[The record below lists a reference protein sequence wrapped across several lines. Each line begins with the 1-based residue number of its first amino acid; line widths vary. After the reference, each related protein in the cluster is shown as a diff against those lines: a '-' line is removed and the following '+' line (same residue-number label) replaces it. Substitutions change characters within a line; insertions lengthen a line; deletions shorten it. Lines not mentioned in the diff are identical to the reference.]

1 MEGNWEVACSEFRSN
16 QNAKTAKISN
26 LGMTALHV
34 AASCGQSEFVQKLVE
49 KLAKKHLAKLQ
60 LEARDQLG
68 RTALHHVALAADVD
82 AAKAMVNENPILPYF
97 GDVNKHTPL
106 FYAAKWR
113 KPSESKR
120 MVEYLYRVSRDE
132 DLLRDHVRSDLCN
145 AFTDASA
152 PDLIVAITASGS
164 YDAALRILER
174 YPELALKKNDKG
186 TSILHV
192 LAMKPKAFRR
202 GNELSPLR
210 SWIYDLV
217 PVDDEETEHEDS
229 TSDVANSKN
238 RCSAASFF
246 KYLGKFIKGIRQ
258 MSEMKQSHLR
268 AVRLVKFVCD
278 ELQKKEREEEMDSAQ
293 DFFIPENST
302 AILHLAV
309 EHGVFE
315 LVEQC
320 LKVFPDLIWYAD
332 KPRKSV
338 PWRHAHYTS
347 TVKGSLVW
355 NDATQHADTAT
366 ASSNPPGT
374 KYTDATSGQWH
385 EGQYA
390 DIATRTGRL
399 LLHVAIEHRRVQ
411 IFNYMITYIG
421 KNTKAYADLKLEG
434 NNNSLHLAAKLAPTP
449 QLQAVPGPAFQMQR
463 EFQWFRAV
471 EELVYDELKTE
482 KNLDDKTPQE
492 LFFDAH
498 QELLKNA
505 KEWMKDTSNSCTVV
519 GALVATVSF
528 AAVIT
533 VPGGNDNATG
543 IAVLARNKLFM
554 VFLVSNSISLANSAA
569 SLLMFLSVQTSR
581 YSEEDFLES
590 LPQTFVRGLFI
601 LFIAIVTMMISFGTA
616 IGLSL
621 QSSFKWAHIATF
633 IVACFPAIIL
643 GMSHLPLLLQPAAG
657 RAIFRGQ
664 RDREPWCIK
673 KIGCSLLAYDRV

>member
-246 KYLGKFIKGIRQ
+246 KYLGKFIK
-258 MSEMKQSHLR
+258 
-268 AVRLVKFVCD
+268 
-278 ELQKKEREEEMDSAQ
+278 
-293 DFFIPENST
+293 
-302 AILHLAV
+302 
-309 EHGVFE
+309 
-315 LVEQC
+315 
-320 LKVFPDLIWYAD
+320 D